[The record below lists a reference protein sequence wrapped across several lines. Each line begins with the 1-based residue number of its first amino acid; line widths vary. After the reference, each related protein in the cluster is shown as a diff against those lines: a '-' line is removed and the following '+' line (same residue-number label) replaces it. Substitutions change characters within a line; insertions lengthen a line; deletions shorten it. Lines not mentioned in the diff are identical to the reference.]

1 MERQMQENAGKK
13 PQQFSATESR
23 TESSGSSSARKQ
35 TPLAAQ
41 EEKQKAKVSD
51 GSTDPIAMTDSD
63 QRRVAELAYVLYEQC
78 GREDGH
84 DMDHWLEAERRVL
97 GRKSQP

>member
-13 PQQFSATESR
+13 QQQFSATESR
-23 TESSGSSSARKQ
+23 TKSSGSSSARKQ
-35 TPLAAQ
+35 TPLAPQ
-41 EEKQKAKVSD
+41 EEKQKANVAD
-51 GSTDPIAMTDSD
+51 GSTDPIAMTDRD

>member
-1 MERQMQENAGKK
+1 MERQMQGNAGKK
-13 PQQFSATESR
+13 PQQFQATESR
-23 TESSGSSSARKQ
+23 TKSSGSSSARKQ
-35 TPLAAQ
+35 SPLAPQ
-41 EEKQKAKVSD
+41 EEKQKANVAD
-51 GSTDPIAMTDSD
+51 GSTDPIAMTDRD

-78 GREDGH
+78 GRQDGH

>member
-23 TESSGSSSARKQ
+23 TKSSGSSARKQ

-51 GSTDPIAMTDSD
+51 GSTDPIAMTDRD
-63 QRRVAELAYVLYEQC
+63 HRRVAELAYVLYEQC

>member
-13 PQQFSATESR
+13 QQQFSATESR
-23 TESSGSSSARKQ
+23 TKSSGSSSARKQ
-35 TPLAAQ
+35 TPLAPQ
-41 EEKQKAKVSD
+41 EEKQKAKIAD
-51 GSTDPIAMTDSD
+51 GSTDPIAMTDRD

-84 DMDHWLEAERRVL
+84 DMNHWLEAERRVL
-97 GRKSQP
+97 GRKSRT